1 MKGAKLMIPLRRLH
15 FTCHLDGENSNLAVT
30 LLLLLSFLNSLSS
43 SATRFFKVLS
53 TAVYHVIRGIPGSL
67 SDSNKINF
75 SLCSC
80 HLLSLRELAIYLKLT

>member
-43 SATRFFKVLS
+43 PAT
-53 TAVYHVIRGIPGSL
+53 